1 LQEVI
6 GSGIQFAAAV
16 DDVFA
21 RHPQGLSIDAMYD
34 ILLQEAQPGSVIAL
48 LARIQFPVFST
59 FLKLTLLN
67 HCMLRGL
74 FQDTDRS
81 GRRTFALAS

>member
-1 LQEVI
+1 
-6 GSGIQFAAAV
+6 
-16 DDVFA
+16 
-21 RHPQGLSIDAMYD
+21 M
-34 ILLQEAQPGSVIAL
+34 IAL

-74 FQDTDRS
+74 FQDIDRS
-81 GRRTFALAS
+81 GRRTVALAS